1 MLVLARKIN
10 ESIILNDNIEVVV
23 LDIQGEQVKLGIK
36 APREVKIYRKEIYEA
51 IQKENIE
58 AAQTAAPKIDE
69 LNKIF
74 KEKKDK

>member
-10 ESIILNDNIEVVV
+10 QSIILNDNIELVV

-36 APREVKIYRKEIYEA
+36 APRDIKIYRKEIYEA

-58 AAQTAAPKIDE
+58 AAKTAAHKLDE
-69 LNKIF
+69 LTKIL
-74 KEKKDK
+74 KDKG